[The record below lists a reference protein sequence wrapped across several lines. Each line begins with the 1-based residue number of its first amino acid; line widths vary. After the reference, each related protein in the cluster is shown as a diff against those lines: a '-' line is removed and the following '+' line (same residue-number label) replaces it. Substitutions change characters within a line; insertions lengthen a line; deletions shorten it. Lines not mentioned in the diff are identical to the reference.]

1 MAGCQGYVYGKS
13 EVRLG
18 SLPLHGAKV
27 TVIGPEVKTIDTTK
41 EGKYDFSDIIAG
53 DYKIYAEAE
62 GYEPSEEK
70 EFHADKIVDI
80 SFLLKEIPQKKFKE
94 WRSSISFRS
103 GKALWFATYAVFV
116 FAVILAVASII
127 GFCIGTCDLFLGLS
141 DSVSGMLG
149 GSENISANSSTN
161 NSTNLTQGVKQQGS
175 DETAYVNLI
184 KGAEHYLIAFTLLI
198 ISIGLHRIV
207 SKGFQIELKGIEDLE
222 SMMIGLVVVT
232 LAVVFLS
239 KLFGEDGTI
248 TWEVGFS
255 VSLIIIALSI
265 FMFILKR
272 KV

>member
-1 MAGCQGYVYGKS
+1 MAICQGYVYGKS

-18 SLPLHGAKV
+18 SLPIHGAKV
-27 TVIGPEVKTIDTTK
+27 TIIGPEVKTTDTTK
-41 EGKYDFSDIIAG
+41 EGNYDFSDIMAG

-62 GYEPSEEK
+62 GYESDEEK
-70 EFHADKIVDI
+70 EFHVDEVETANI
-80 SFLLKEIPQKKFKE
+80 SFLLKETPQKKLKE
-94 WRSSISFRS
+94 WRSHFAQWS
-103 GKALWFATYAVFV
+103 GMVLWGATYVV
-116 FAVILAVASII
+116 FAVAVLLAVASIL
-127 GFCIGTCDLFLGLS
+127 GFFIGTMDLYSGLN
-141 DSVSGMLG
+141 DSISGMRR
-149 GSENISANSSTN
+149 GSENISASSSTN
-161 NSTNLTQGVKQQGS
+161 STQGVKQQGS
-175 DETAYVNLI
+175 DEAAYVNLI

-239 KLFGEDGTI
+239 KLFGEKGTI